1 MTTMPSGQ
9 YRHHDVGHH
18 DHYDAHHH
26 DDGDHHVHGG
36 HHLGHRHH
44 HDDGHHGHGVCAQ
57 LRASVGV
64 AGPGQSYPHSN
75 KTRDNSPCHYVLTG
89 CIHAYHPRKE
99 PA

>member
-1 MTTMPSGQ
+1 
-9 YRHHDVGHH
+9 
-18 DHYDAHHH
+18 
-26 DDGDHHVHGG
+26 
-36 HHLGHRHH
+36 
-44 HDDGHHGHGVCAQ
+44 VCAQ